1 MKIEDYEIDDQI
13 LLSWV
18 APDNVLYVVK
28 SGGVTKCSGGGGG
41 ESAVWE
47 DVATFPGTSPALSA
61 WLDSASGRVS
71 VLFSGGRVA
80 VLGPGDWT
88 TLAECQLRGLGGGS
102 WVCAVPGPWLRHL
115 TGRLV
120 PAQLHV
126 VAADSELMVVEVASG
141 RQWARRR
148 AAVSRGQFLAQFL
161 SQSLPSVQL
170 SSLCSTVSL
179 LSPSLKCSFL
189 QSSIRDIQT
198 SGDQALVLTSCGD
211 VWRICNK
218 DLQLSQTRLL
228 ANAVGICLLGHVLT
242 VVTRDGAVYT
252 FGDGEG
258 GGDLQHGDDKQQQR
272 VDGDVTKNIKL
283 QAACLDTL
291 ANNSAKVDSKLGQ
304 VQAYQYFS
312 SCSPETLGRVWVF
325 SARVDSARAAIVCQ
339 LRLNSVN
346 TRLEGRYWSLA
357 VEVEVLTDKDG
368 GDGDLVTASASL
380 PAVFSAHSPPLA
392 IHLDVSGLGH
402 GAVPVRARAI
412 LTFKSHLVRSGNQ
425 VKMLPPLQLGSQEFS
440 VLDFMIIKGENI
452 GSKCKKDIKQVLY
465 ESLGNDSLDHK
476 RVTFSINKNY
486 LRPSENK
493 FHEIILQSL
502 TREYSLCFLR
512 NEVRLQSEM
521 IKKTSDVSVT
531 LEASKK
537 LVDCLIVTA
546 AKDN

>member
-18 APDNVLYVVK
+18 APHNVLYVVK
-28 SGGVTKCSGGGGG
+28 SGGVTKCSGGG

-47 DVATFPGTSPALSA
+47 DVATFPGTSRALSA
-61 WLDSASGRVS
+61 WLDSATGRVS
-71 VLFSGGRVA
+71 VLFSGGGVA

-88 TLAECQLRGLGGGS
+88 TLAECQLRGLGDGGGS

-126 VAADSELMVVEVASG
+126 VATGSELMVVEVASG

-161 SQSLPSVQL
+161 GQSVPSVQL

-198 SGDQALVLTSCGD
+198 SGDQAIVLTSCGD

-228 ANAVGICLLGHVLT
+228 ANAAGICLLGHVLT

-252 FGDGEG
+252 FGDGD
-258 GGDLQHGDDKQQQR
+258 GDLQLGDDKQQQR

-283 QAACLDTL
+283 QAARLDTL

-325 SARVDSARAAIVCQ
+325 SARVDAARAVIVCQ
-339 LRLNSVN
+339 LQLRSVN
-346 TRLEGRYWSLA
+346 TSLEGRYWSLA
-357 VEVEVLTDKDG
+357 VEVEVLADKDG

-380 PAVFSAHSPPLA
+380 PAAFSAHSPPLA
-392 IHLDVSGLGH
+392 LHIDVSGLGH
-402 GAVPVRARAI
+402 GAVPVRARAL
-412 LTFKSHLVRSGNQ
+412 LTFKSHLVRSGNK

-440 VLDFMIIKGENI
+440 VLDFMIIKGENV

-493 FHEIILQSL
+493 FHDIILQSL

-512 NEVRLQSEM
+512 NEVRLKSEM